1 MGREMSPGRALMLDF
16 VGGEE
21 SCEGTPL
28 SLNFLGTLLVM
39 VSSPRGRGLSHD
51 LVAEDEI

>member
-39 VSSPRGRGLSHD
+39 VSSPRGRGVSHD